1 MMKLTI
7 LLVGKNNMDLMP
19 NLETLEIRSCVEKH
33 NTMKYIV
40 LNFGNIIAVA
50 GGQDLW
56 TGRAI
61 KRLIAMP
68 TIEIMKLTKT
78 SSKLTCRSSS
88 SWIMA

>member
-1 MMKLTI
+1 MIKLTI

-33 NTMKYIV
+33 NMKYIV
-40 LNFGNIIAVA
+40 LHFGNIIAVA

-68 TIEIMKLTKT
+68 TTEIIKLTKT